1 MNIFY
6 PSLTFGLLLLHSSF
20 ALSHAEITGR
30 EVLNV
35 RPERSGGLVSL
46 SDRHS
51 PHRSRK
57 RQTREIQKDPNISNR
72 VEHLVET
79 AIDIGEL
86 PGAVVLAGSHDSVF
100 YKKAFGNRAVVPQV
114 ENMTTDTIFD
124 LASLTKV
131 VATTTSVMIL
141 LEKGQLSLRDRVSSY
156 IPNFNRYG
164 KSQIT
169 NGHLLTH
176 MSGLRPDVD
185 LTDPWA
191 GYDTAIELA
200 SREVPMSP
208 PGTKFIYSDIN
219 FFLLGEIVSKASG
232 LTLDQFTQKHI
243 FHPLGMTN
251 TGFSLPSS
259 MVQRIAP
266 TEPCQRHDPVCN
278 ESSLQMLRG
287 IVHDPTARRMGGVAG
302 HAGLFSTAS
311 DLAVFC
317 QMLLNGGTRNGIQ
330 ILSPLSVAR
339 MSSPATPSYEPNVR
353 GLGWDIDSVFSA
365 NRGELFSAGS
375 FGHTGFTGSSLWL
388 DRTTGTFLVFLSS
401 RLHPNGKGN
410 VIKLRARVAT
420 VIAAT
425 LPKKIVAETW
435 DKGLFQ
441 PKIWTPESLQNNTRV
456 NTLGGVDVIRE
467 DGFQI
472 LQNKRI
478 GLLTN
483 QSGSSKDAISTID
496 LLWEAKEVQLVALFS
511 PEHGIRGQLNG
522 PVPSSKDQDTGLTIH
537 SLYGDTRRPTA
548 EMHSGIDTI
557 VVDLQDIGARF
568 YTYVSSVA
576 YVLEAAKTLGVE
588 VMVLDRP
595 NPINGFS
602 IEGPMLDISALGFT
616 GYFPMPIRHGLTIGE
631 LSKLINA
638 ETNINADLKIINM
651 ENWRRELWF
660 DQTGLPWVNPSPNIR
675 NLTQAILY
683 PGIGALEG
691 SNLSVGRGT
700 DTPFEQI
707 GAPWIDAVALSKTL
721 NERILPGVS
730 FYPIGFTPKSDKY
743 VGEHCNGI
751 SIIVTDRNKLKPVR
765 IAIEIASVLYRLYGD
780 TYELDS
786 TEKLLGSQ
794 DTITRIRAG
803 EDPEKIVSTWEI
815 DEIKWRQLRTRY
827 LLYH

>member
-20 ALSHAEITGR
+20 TLSHAEITGE

-35 RPERSGGLVSL
+35 RSERSGGFVSL

-51 PHRSRK
+51 SYRSK
-57 RQTREIQKDPNISNR
+57 ERQTREIQEDSNTSNR
-72 VEHLVET
+72 IKHLVEK
-79 AIDIGEL
+79 AINIGEL
-86 PGAVVLAGSHDSVF
+86 PGAVVLAGSYDSVF
-100 YKKAFGNRAVVPQV
+100 YKKAFGNRAVAPQV

-169 NGHLLTH
+169 IGHLLTH

-375 FGHTGFTGSSLWL
+375 FGHTGFTGSSLWI

-435 DKGLFQ
+435 DKSLFQ
-441 PKIWTPESLQNNTRV
+441 QKLWTPESLQNNTQV
-456 NTLGGVDVIRE
+456 NTLGGIDVIRE

-483 QSGSSKDAISTID
+483 QSGSSKDAISTIN
-496 LLWEAKEVQLVALFS
+496 LLWEAQEVQLVALFS

-548 EMHSGIDTI
+548 EMLSGIDTI

-707 GAPWIDAVALSKTL
+707 GAPWIDAVALSKAL

-730 FYPIGFTPKSDKY
+730 FYPVGFTPKSDKY

-780 TYELDS
+780 TYELDA

>member
-1 MNIFY
+1 
-6 PSLTFGLLLLHSSF
+6 
-20 ALSHAEITGR
+20 
-30 EVLNV
+30 
-35 RPERSGGLVSL
+35 
-46 SDRHS
+46 
-51 PHRSRK
+51 
-57 RQTREIQKDPNISNR
+57 
-72 VEHLVET
+72 
-79 AIDIGEL
+79 
-86 PGAVVLAGSHDSVF
+86 
-100 YKKAFGNRAVVPQV
+100 
-114 ENMTTDTIFD
+114 
-124 LASLTKV
+124 
-131 VATTTSVMIL
+131 
-141 LEKGQLSLRDRVSSY
+141 
-156 IPNFNRYG
+156 
-164 KSQIT
+164 
-169 NGHLLTH
+169 
-176 MSGLRPDVD
+176 
-185 LTDPWA
+185 
-191 GYDTAIELA
+191 
-200 SREVPMSP
+200 
-208 PGTKFIYSDIN
+208 
-219 FFLLGEIVSKASG
+219 
-232 LTLDQFTQKHI
+232 
-243 FHPLGMTN
+243 
-251 TGFSLPSS
+251 
-259 MVQRIAP
+259 
-266 TEPCQRHDPVCN
+266 
-278 ESSLQMLRG
+278 
-287 IVHDPTARRMGGVAG
+287 
-302 HAGLFSTAS
+302 
-311 DLAVFC
+311 
-317 QMLLNGGTRNGIQ
+317 
-330 ILSPLSVAR
+330 
-339 MSSPATPSYEPNVR
+339 
-353 GLGWDIDSVFSA
+353 
-365 NRGELFSAGS
+365 
-375 FGHTGFTGSSLWL
+375 
-388 DRTTGTFLVFLSS
+388 
-401 RLHPNGKGN
+401 
-410 VIKLRARVAT
+410 
-420 VIAAT
+420 
-425 LPKKIVAETW
+425 
-435 DKGLFQ
+435 
-441 PKIWTPESLQNNTRV
+441 
-456 NTLGGVDVIRE
+456 VIRE

-522 PVPSSKDQDTGLTIH
+522 PVPSSKDQNTGLTIH

-548 EMHSGIDTI
+548 EMLSGIDTI

>member
-20 ALSHAEITGR
+20 TLSHAEITGE

-35 RPERSGGLVSL
+35 RSERSGGFVSL

-51 PHRSRK
+51 SYRSK
-57 RQTREIQKDPNISNR
+57 ERQTREIQEDSNTSNR
-72 VEHLVET
+72 IKHLVEK
-79 AIDIGEL
+79 AINIGEL
-86 PGAVVLAGSHDSVF
+86 PGAVVLAGSYDSVF
-100 YKKAFGNRAVVPQV
+100 YKKAFGNRAVAPQV

-169 NGHLLTH
+169 IGHLLTH

-375 FGHTGFTGSSLWL
+375 FGHTGFTGSSLWI

-435 DKGLFQ
+435 DKSLFQ
-441 PKIWTPESLQNNTRV
+441 QKLWTPESLQNNTQV
-456 NTLGGVDVIRE
+456 NTLGGIDVIRE

-483 QSGSSKDAISTID
+483 QSGSSKDAISTIN
-496 LLWEAKEVQLVALFS
+496 LLWEAQEVQLVALFS
-511 PEHGIRGQLNG
+511 PEHGIRSQLNG
-522 PVPSSKDQDTGLTIH
+522 PVSSSKDQDTGLTIH

-548 EMHSGIDTI
+548 EMLSGIDTI

-707 GAPWIDAVALSKTL
+707 GAPWIDAVALSKAL

-730 FYPIGFTPKSDKY
+730 FYPVGFTPKSDKY

-780 TYELDS
+780 TYELDA

>member
-1 MNIFY
+1 VNIFY
-6 PSLTFGLLLLHSSF
+6 PFLTFGLLLLHSSF
-20 ALSHAEITGR
+20 TLNHAEIT
-30 EVLNV
+30 EEKSFNV
-35 RPERSGGLVSL
+35 RSERLKSFVSF
-46 SDRHS
+46 SNRHS
-51 PHRSRK
+51 SYGAKEQQPK
-57 RQTREIQKDPNISNR
+57 ETQKDSNTLNR
-72 VEHLVET
+72 IGHLVKT

-86 PGAVVLAGSHDSVF
+86 PGAVVLAGSNDHVF
-100 YKKAFGNRAVVPQV
+100 YKKAFGKRAVVPQV

-131 VATTTSVMIL
+131 IATTTSIMIL
-141 LEKGQLSLRDRVSSY
+141 LETGQLSLRDRVSSY

-169 NGHLLTH
+169 IGHLLIH

-185 LTDPWA
+185 LADPWT

-208 PGTKFIYSDIN
+208 PGTRFIYSDIN
-219 FFLLGEIVSKASG
+219 FFLLGEIVSKVSG

-259 MVQRIAP
+259 MVRRVAP
-266 TEPCQRHDPVCN
+266 TEPCQKHDPVCN

-302 HAGLFSTAS
+302 HAGLFSTAN

-317 QMLLNGGTRNGIQ
+317 QMLLNGGTRNGVQ

-435 DKGLFQ
+435 NKSLSQ
-441 PKIWTPESLQNNTRV
+441 PKLWTPESLQNNTRM
-456 NTLGGVDVIRE
+456 NTLGGIDVIRE
-467 DGFQI
+467 DGFQL

-483 QSGSSKDAISTID
+483 QSGSSRDTISTID
-496 LLWEAKEVQLVALFS
+496 LLWEAKGVQLVALFS
-511 PEHGIRGQLNG
+511 PEHGIRGLLNG
-522 PVPSSKDQDTGLTIH
+522 PVPSSKDQSTGLTIH

-548 EMHSGIDTI
+548 EMLSGIDTI

-568 YTYVSSVA
+568 YTYASSVA

-616 GYFPMPIRHGLTIGE
+616 GYLPMPIRHGLTIGE

-638 ETNINADLKIINM
+638 ETDINADLKIITM

-675 NLTQAILY
+675 NLTQTMLY

-707 GAPWIDAVALSKTL
+707 GSPWIDALALSKAL

-730 FYPIGFTPKSDKY
+730 FYPVSFTPKSDKY
-743 VGEHCNGI
+743 VGEHCNGV

-765 IAIEIASVLYRLYGD
+765 IAIEIASVLYSLYGD
-780 TYELDS
+780 TYKLDA
-786 TEKLLGSQ
+786 TAKLLGSQ
-794 DTITRIRAG
+794 DTIARIRNG

-815 DEIKWRQLRTRY
+815 DETTWRQLRTPY

>member
-20 ALSHAEITGR
+20 TLSHAEITGE

-35 RPERSGGLVSL
+35 RSERSGGFVSL

-51 PHRSRK
+51 SYRSK
-57 RQTREIQKDPNISNR
+57 ERQTREIQEDSNTSNR
-72 VEHLVET
+72 IKHLVEK
-79 AIDIGEL
+79 AINIGEL
-86 PGAVVLAGSHDSVF
+86 PGAVVLAGSYDSVF

-169 NGHLLTH
+169 IGHLLTH

-375 FGHTGFTGSSLWL
+375 FGHTGFTGSSLWI

-425 LPKKIVAETW
+425 LPKKIVTETW
-435 DKGLFQ
+435 DKSLFQ
-441 PKIWTPESLQNNTRV
+441 QKLWTPESLQNNTQV
-456 NTLGGVDVIRE
+456 NTLGGIDVIRE

-483 QSGSSKDAISTID
+483 QSGSSKDAISTIN
-496 LLWEAKEVQLVALFS
+496 LLWEAQEVQLVALFS
-511 PEHGIRGQLNG
+511 PEHGIRSQLNG
-522 PVPSSKDQDTGLTIH
+522 PVSSSKDQDTGLTIH

-548 EMHSGIDTI
+548 EMLSGIDTI

-707 GAPWIDAVALSKTL
+707 GAPWIDAVALSKAL

-730 FYPIGFTPKSDKY
+730 FYPVGFTPKSDKY

-780 TYELDS
+780 TYELDA

>member
-141 LEKGQLSLRDRVSSY
+141 LEKGKLSLRDRVSSY

-169 NGHLLTH
+169 IGHLLTH

-441 PKIWTPESLQNNTRV
+441 PKIWTPASLQNTTRV
-456 NTLGGVDVIRE
+456 NTLGGVDVIME
-467 DGFQI
+467 YGFQI

-548 EMHSGIDTI
+548 EMLSGIDTI

>member
-1 MNIFY
+1 
-6 PSLTFGLLLLHSSF
+6 
-20 ALSHAEITGR
+20 
-30 EVLNV
+30 
-35 RPERSGGLVSL
+35 
-46 SDRHS
+46 
-51 PHRSRK
+51 
-57 RQTREIQKDPNISNR
+57 
-72 VEHLVET
+72 
-79 AIDIGEL
+79 
-86 PGAVVLAGSHDSVF
+86 
-100 YKKAFGNRAVVPQV
+100 
-114 ENMTTDTIFD
+114 
-124 LASLTKV
+124 
-131 VATTTSVMIL
+131 
-141 LEKGQLSLRDRVSSY
+141 
-156 IPNFNRYG
+156 
-164 KSQIT
+164 
-169 NGHLLTH
+169 
-176 MSGLRPDVD
+176 
-185 LTDPWA
+185 
-191 GYDTAIELA
+191 
-200 SREVPMSP
+200 
-208 PGTKFIYSDIN
+208 
-219 FFLLGEIVSKASG
+219 
-232 LTLDQFTQKHI
+232 
-243 FHPLGMTN
+243 
-251 TGFSLPSS
+251 
-259 MVQRIAP
+259 
-266 TEPCQRHDPVCN
+266 
-278 ESSLQMLRG
+278 MLRG
-287 IVHDPTARRMGGVAG
+287 IVHDPTARRMDGVAG
-302 HAGLFSTAS
+302 HAGLFSTAN

-317 QMLLNGGTRNGIQ
+317 QMLLNGGTRNGAQ

-435 DKGLFQ
+435 NQSLLQ
-441 PKIWTPESLQNNTRV
+441 PKLWTPESLQNNTRV
-456 NTLGGVDVIRE
+456 NTLGGIDVIRE

-483 QSGSSKDAISTID
+483 QSGSSRDAISTID
-496 LLWEAKEVQLVALFS
+496 LLWEAKGVQLVALFS
-511 PEHGIRGQLNG
+511 PEHGIRGLLNG

-548 EMHSGIDTI
+548 EMLSSIDTI

-568 YTYVSSVA
+568 YTYASSVA
-576 YVLEAAKTLGVE
+576 YVLEAAKTLDIE

-616 GYFPMPIRHGLTIGE
+616 GYLPMPIRHGLTIGE

-638 ETNINADLKIINM
+638 ETDINADLKIITM
-651 ENWRRELWF
+651 KNWRRELWF
-660 DQTGLPWVNPSPNIR
+660 DQTGLPWVNPSPNIQS
-675 NLTQAILY
+675 LTQAMLY

-700 DTPFEQI
+700 NTPFEQI
-707 GAPWIDAVALSKTL
+707 GAPWIDALALSKAL

-730 FYPIGFTPKSDKY
+730 FYPVSFTPKSDKY
-743 VGEHCNGI
+743 VGERCNGV
-751 SIIVTDRNKLKPVR
+751 SIIVTNRNKLKPVR
-765 IAIEIASVLYRLYGD
+765 IAIEIASILYSLYGD
-780 TYELDS
+780 TYELDA

-794 DTITRIRAG
+794 DTIARIRAG

-815 DEIKWRQLRTRY
+815 DETKWRQLRTRY